1 MDAIAHGQLD
11 NFTLEQLGLFIT
23 LLLGGVGGLLAIIFK
38 SRCKK
43 VKCCCIECDRDV
55 ILPTLTGESDISSP
69 PDRNTRTQYPDESS
83 ATHHTVLDIEP
94 DQHPA
99 SLSAP

>member
-55 ILPTLTGESDISSP
+55 ILPTLTGESDILNRTS
-69 PDRNTRTQYPDESS
+69 TR
-83 ATHHTVLDIEP
+83 HHYLLLNIIFIFS
-94 DQHPA
+94 Q
-99 SLSAP
+99 LSVVF